1 MTHRTTPADPF
12 FYHILDASLT
22 IMFYDYGNPL
32 ELADAILALE
42 AAGLQAWSMKPTN
55 LVGTRPR
62 SYKYRTSEFNIEP
75 QAQLTWK
82 TYEIVIFGIMTVLQT
97 KLPRETRLSILGN
110 SDEGF
115 LGWGSVH
122 NIA

>member
-1 MTHRTTPADPF
+1 
-12 FYHILDASLT
+12 
-22 IMFYDYGNPL
+22 MFHDYGKPL

-42 AAGLQAWSMKPTN
+42 TASLQAWSMKPTS

-75 QAQLTWK
+75 QAHLTWK
-82 TYEIVIFGIMTVLQT
+82 TYKTVTFGIMTVLQT
-97 KLPRETRLSILGN
+97 KLPRETRLLILGN
-110 SDEGF
+110 DYEGY
-115 LGWGSVH
+115 LGRGSVH